1 MAQVILDG
9 TLSKTQYEYKKN
21 YPGQGGDIYF
31 NTYQTYDRPTNQSGN
46 INVGTL
52 KTYQLVR
59 KNNNWYIGAELGVDG
74 KWKAVTEKESKILVP
89 NSDPTKPGS
98 FSPIPNATDEK
109 VLGDIVIADLNA
121 GGRTSLRFQAITNSK
136 KLLKKGGGLSDFQ
149 VDDEFQTSHNITGP
163 AATPLSPQAPSLYG
177 TPVSPT
183 SPTRNPS
190 GPDPNATT
198 LNPDVINNI
207 QINTENPNPS
217 FRDLVYP
224 TKIRDNGQDF
234 IKFTVIKYIPRKL
247 NVISTG
253 FGRLDNRRDASNEN
267 LRPDQ
272 EKEIKGSIILPI
284 QPSISDNNSVDWN
297 GTGLDPLG
305 MTLTSVGLNLAS
317 PSLTQSDLDS
327 LFLNAGQTLSDAN
340 VQRAFRLYLAQKAA
354 GVSGLLS
361 RVAGAVVNPNIEL
374 LFQGPTLRPFN
385 FTFRLS
391 PRDQGEA
398 KIVRQIIRVFKQYS
412 AVGTASG
419 GLFLTTPNVFN
430 IQYVSKNNENEIIEN
445 HQSLNR
451 IKTCALKSISVDYT
465 PDGSYMTF
473 SDEERTMTSYNLSM
487 QFQELEPVTTEDYKP
502 LSDNEIG
509 Y

>member
-31 NTYQTYDRPTNQSGN
+31 NTYQTYDRSIDQPGN
-46 INVGTL
+46 IDVGTL

-149 VDDEFQTSHNITGP
+149 VDDEFQTSNNITGS
-163 AATPLSPQAPSLYG
+163 AVTPLSPQAPSLFG
-177 TPVSPT
+177 PPVSPS

-190 GPDPNATT
+190 GPDPAATNLSIDIMENIT
-198 LNPDVINNI
+198 QIEPD
-207 QINTENPNPS
+207 NPNKQ
-217 FRDLVYP
+217 FQELVYP
-224 TKIRDNGQDF
+224 TNIRNNGQDF

-247 NVISTG
+247 DTSKGIG
-253 FGRLDNRRDASNEN
+253 IFGERREPN
-267 LRPDQ
+267 

-284 QPSISDNNSVDWN
+284 QPSITDTNNVDWN
-297 GTGLDPLG
+297 GLGVNPLDMAL
-305 MTLTSVGLNLAS
+305 VDAS
-317 PSLTQSDLDS
+317 FKLMSISTQNDLDNLINS
-327 LFLNAGQTLSDAN
+327 AINAGNTTLNDPN
-340 VQRAFRLYLAQKAA
+340 VQRALKLYLAQKAA
-354 GVSGLLS
+354 GVNGLLS
-361 RVAGAVVNPNIEL
+361 RVSGGIVNPNLEL

-391 PRDQGEA
+391 PRNKTEA
-398 KIVRQIIRVFKQYS
+398 KNVRKIIRIFKQYS
-412 AVGTASG
+412 AAGTASE
-419 GLFLTTPNVFN
+419 GLFLTAPNVFN

-473 SDEERTMTSYNLSM
+473 SDEARTMTSYNLSM
-487 QFQELEPVTTEDYKP
+487 QFQELEPVTTKDYKDID
-502 LSDNEIG
+502 SNEIG